1 MLRVSLRGLL
11 GRKLRTALTAFAVVL
26 GVAMVGGAFILT
38 DTIQKAFDDIFA
50 SSYKQTGAVV
60 SGKSTTDYSNS
71 GKALV
76 SEQVLDAVRR
86 LPQVRAAAGEIF
98 DLNSNANQAKILD
111 RDGKVITSSGNPT
124 FGAGVDPSYP
134 QFNPLKL
141 VAGTWA
147 TESWQ
152 VVIDTETAKKGG
164 YHVGDSINIEVGGPV
179 RSFRLA
185 GIAKFGDVGSLG
197 GATFAVWD
205 VKTAQKLL
213 DKPSGFDAVSIEG
226 APNVAKAEL
235 VKAVRTVAP
244 PATTTVRTGDQQAKE
259 DEKGVSGFLT
269 VIRWVLVGFGG
280 LALFV
285 GGFVIFNTLA
295 ITVAQRTRE
304 LATLRTLGASRRQV
318 RRSVLVE
325 ALVIGFG
332 ASLVGLVV
340 GFGLAKGLAALL
352 AALNLDLPKTH
363 TIVALRTV
371 IVSLAMGTIVTVVA
385 GVAPAFRATRVAPIA
400 AVREGFVPPRGRLA
414 RRMPQIA
421 GVVLG
426 LSVLGVAWGLWGPG
440 GSATLRV
447 AAFAAGALGLFMGLA
462 LIASR
467 LVKPLA
473 ALVAIP
479 ATRIGGP
486 AGRLARDNAL
496 RNPARTANTAA
507 ALMIGLALVTFVAV
521 LAKGLKASDANA
533 VNKQVSADYVVQAQS
548 QWQGLPTPVA
558 KAVERVRGVEVSSAM
573 RYERGKVLGKS
584 IDTYGVDPATIARVY
599 NFDWKQGSNAS
610 LQQLDGNGALVHDTF
625 ANEHHLSLGSAFTLT
640 TPASRKV
647 QLVVKGVYASSK
659 LDSLIGDVAMSQ
671 QTFDR
676 NFQTP
681 RDQYILV
688 NTADPDRLERAIKR
702 FPDARL
708 LTHGAFIKDRTK
720 DMDNVLSMLYA
731 MLGLSVVVSL
741 FGMVNTLVL
750 AVFERT
756 REIGML
762 RAVGLSRRQTRR
774 MIRHESIITALI
786 GAALG
791 LPIGVF
797 LAAAVIHKLS
807 KYEVTF
813 SVPVVSLV
821 VFAWVAVIAGIW
833 AAVFPARRA
842 ARLNVLAALQY
853 E

>member
-11 GRKLRTALTAFAVVL
+11 GRKLRTVLTAFAVVL

-38 DTIQKAFDDIFA
+38 DTISKAFDDIFA
-50 SSYKQTGAVV
+50 SSYKQTDAVV

-76 SEQVLDAVRR
+76 SQQVLDAVRR

-98 DLNSNANQAKILD
+98 DLNSNANQAKLLD
-111 RDGKVITSSGNPT
+111 KNGKVITSSGNPT
-124 FGAGVDPSYP
+124 FGAGVDPAYP

-141 VAGTWA
+141 VSGTWA
-147 TESWQ
+147 TEPWQ
-152 VVIDTETAKKGG
+152 VVIDKESADGHG
-164 YHVGDSINIEVGGPV
+164 FQVGDSINIEVGGPV
-179 RSFRLA
+179 RSFRLV

-205 VKTAQKLL
+205 VQTAQKLL
-213 DKPSGFDAVSIEG
+213 DKPDGFDAVSIQA
-226 APNVAKAEL
+226 APGVSTEKL
-235 VKAVRTVAP
+235 VQAVRAVAP
-244 PATTTVRTGDQQAKE
+244 TATTSVRTGDEQAKE
-259 DEKGVSGFLT
+259 DKQGVSGFLT

-285 GGFVIFNTLA
+285 GGFVIFNTLS

-318 RRSVLVE
+318 RRSVLLE

-332 ASLVGLVV
+332 SSLVGLAV

-352 AALNLDLPKTH
+352 AAFSLDLPKTH
-363 TIVALRTV
+363 TIVAARTIV
-371 IVSLAMGTIVTVVA
+371 VSLAMGTIVTVVA

-414 RRMPQIA
+414 RRMPQIS
-421 GVVLG
+421 GFVLAV
-426 LSVLGVAWGLWGPG
+426 SVLAVAWGLWGPG
-440 GSATLRV
+440 GSSTLRIV
-447 AAFAAGALGLFMGLA
+447 AFAGGALGLFLGVA

-473 ALVAIP
+473 AVVAIP
-479 ATRIGGP
+479 AGRIGGV

-521 LAKGLKASDANA
+521 LAKGFKASDAHA
-533 VNKQVSADYVVQAQS
+533 VNRQVSADYVVQSQS
-548 QWQGLPTPVA
+548 QWQGLPTAVGNAVA
-558 KAVERVRGVEVSSAM
+558 RVPGVDVASAM
-573 RYERGKVLGKS
+573 RYERAKAFGGN
-584 IDTYGVDPATIARVY
+584 IDAYGVDPTTIDRLFS
-599 NFDWKQGSNAS
+599 FDWKQGSNAS
-610 LQQLDGNGALVHDTF
+610 LRQLDGNGAVVHDTF
-625 ANEHHLSLGSAFTLT
+625 ADKHDLRVGSAFTLT
-640 TPASRKV
+640 TPAARPV
-647 QLVVKGVYASSK
+647 HLVVKGVYASSK
-659 LDSLIGDVAMSQ
+659 LDSLIGDVAISQ
-671 QTFDR
+671 NTFDR

-681 RDQYILV
+681 RDQYV
-688 NTADPDRLERAIKR
+688 FVDAASSDRLERAVKR
-702 FPDARL
+702 FPDARV
-708 LTHGAFIKDRTK
+708 LTHGEFVKSRTK
-720 DMDNVLSMLYA
+720 DMDNVLSLLYA
-731 MLGLSVVVSL
+731 LLGLSVIVSL

-791 LPIGVF
+791 LPVGVF

-807 KYEVTF
+807 KYDVTF

-821 VFAWVAVIAGIW
+821 VFAWVAVLAGIG

>member
-38 DTIQKAFDDIFA
+38 DTISKAFDDIFA
-50 SSYKQTGAVV
+50 SSYKQTDAVV
-60 SGKSTTDYSNS
+60 SGKSTTDYSSS

-76 SEQVLDAVRR
+76 SQQVLDSVRK

-98 DLNSNANQAKILD
+98 DLNSNANQAKLLD
-111 RDGKVITSSGNPT
+111 KNGKVITSSGNPT
-124 FGAGVDPSYP
+124 FGAGVDPAYP

-141 VAGTWA
+141 VDGTWA
-147 TESWQ
+147 TEPWQ
-152 VVIDTETAKKGG
+152 VVIDQESADKHGFA
-164 YHVGDSINIEVGGPV
+164 VGDSIEIEVGGPV
-179 RSFRLA
+179 RSFRLV

-205 VKTAQKLL
+205 VQTAQKLL
-213 DKPSGFDAVSIEG
+213 DKATGYDAVSIEAAHG
-226 APNVAKAEL
+226 VSTQAL
-235 VKAVRTVAP
+235 VKAVRAVAP
-244 PATTTVRTGDQQAKE
+244 AATTSVRTGDEQAKE
-259 DEKGVSGFLT
+259 DKKGVSGFLT

-285 GGFVIFNTLA
+285 GGFVIFNTLS

-318 RRSVLVE
+318 LRSVLLE

-352 AALNLDLPKTH
+352 AAFSLDLPKTH
-363 TIVALRTV
+363 TIVAARTI

-385 GVAPAFRATRVAPIA
+385 GVAPALRATRVAPIA
-400 AVREGFVPPRGRLA
+400 AVREGFVPPRGRFA

-421 GVVLG
+421 GVVLAA
-426 LSVLGVAWGLWGPG
+426 SVLAVAWGLWGPG
-440 GSATLRV
+440 GSALLRV
-447 AAFAAGALGLFMGLA
+447 VAFAAGALGLFVGVA
-462 LIASR
+462 LVGSR
-467 LVKPLA
+467 LVKPLV
-473 ALVAIP
+473 ALVSIP
-479 ATRIGGP
+479 ATRIGGA
-486 AGRLARDNAL
+486 AGRLARDNAM
-496 RNPARTANTAA
+496 RNPGRTANTAA

-521 LAKGLKASDANA
+521 VAKGLKASDAHA
-533 VNKQVSADYVVQAQS
+533 INKQLSAEYVVQAQN
-548 QWQGLPTPVA
+548 QWQGLPTAVG
-558 KAVERVRGVEVSSAM
+558 KAVARVPGVNVASAM
-573 RYERGKVLGKS
+573 RYERARSFGKN
-584 IDTYGVDPATIARVY
+584 IDTYGVDPATIARLY

-610 LQQLDGNGALVHDTF
+610 LRQLDGNGALVHDTF
-625 ANEHHLSLGSAFTLT
+625 ADKYHLAVGTPFTLT

-647 QLVVKGVYASSK
+647 HLVVKGVYASSK
-659 LDSLIGDVAMSQ
+659 FDALLGDVAVSQ
-671 QTFDR
+671 KTFDG

-681 RDQYILV
+681 RDQYV
-688 NTADPDRLERAIKR
+688 FVDSAAGDKLEQAIKQY
-702 FPDARL
+702 PDARV
-708 LTHGAFIKDRTK
+708 LTHGQFVKDRTK
-720 DMDNVLSMLYA
+720 DMNNVLSMLYA
-731 MLGLSVVVSL
+731 MLGLSVIVSL

-791 LPIGVF
+791 LPVGVF

-807 KYEVTF
+807 KYDVTF
-813 SVPVVSLV
+813 SLPVVSLV
-821 VFAWVAVIAGIW
+821 IFAWVAVLAGIW

-842 ARLNVLAALQY
+842 ARLNVLNALQY